1 MVTELHP
8 IRLLGMVTLHNLKL
22 DDDRKNP
29 NQFIIIIIIIVLR
42 YFSALQYGLDGFPY
56 MPLSH
61 ITRFRAIGDV
71 AYRPTGVEADVLW
84 PDALPDA
91 NPTYS

>member
-1 MVTELHP
+1 MFLITP
-8 IRLLGMVTLHNLKL
+8 FI
-22 DDDRKNP
+22 
-29 NQFIIIIIIIVLR
+29 IIIIIIIVLR
-42 YFSALQYGLDGFPY
+42 NFSALQYGLDGFPD
-56 MPLSH
+56 MPFSH

-71 AYRPTGVEADVLW
+71 AYTGVEADVLW

>member
-1 MVTELHP
+1 LIISTNKRSLQS
-8 IRLLGMVTLHNLKL
+8 RLVHSKDQKKILN
-22 DDDRKNP
+22 
-29 NQFIIIIIIIVLR
+29 IIIIIIIVLR
-42 YFSALQYGLDGFPY
+42 HFSALQYWLDGFPD

-61 ITRFRAIGDV
+61 ITRFCAIGDV
-71 AYRPTGVEADVLW
+71 AYTGVEADVLW